1 MRSNVTNA
9 RPKRQKQPPPP
20 KQDKSQWIL
29 LLLILVVS
37 ASLYIELRRSNE
49 LVLDYV
55 RQTVLVEHYV
65 DYFKSCRIVMNA
77 QRKALSE
84 SDEAITILLGI
95 VKKQQ
100 EHIDLHHGTLKGQDV
115 TQVPSATD
123 ANGR

>member
-1 MRSNVTNA
+1 MRSNKTSGDKRRR
-9 RPKRQKQPPPP
+9 RPQPKPR
-20 KQDKSQWIL
+20 QDKSQWLL

-84 SDEAITILLGI
+84 SDDAITVLLEI
-95 VKKQQ
+95 VKQQ
-100 EHIDLHHGTLKGQDV
+100 KAHIDMHHGTLKGQDV

-123 ANGR
+123 SNGR